1 MANGRLASKKVLK
14 GKAEKVYTNTSAV
27 SAAVSIHA
35 SAHSENTNTNLSL
48 AVDTNATHN
57 LNYVTEKYLLG
68 YDATTNIMALDTYS
82 AYPLG
87 SIAHNI
93 GDIEWSSI
101 QGPRMSYSTS
111 GALGAARSSGTTT
124 NYLRLD
130 PYYLTNPEEYG
141 GKTKP
146 SYITNNSS
154 SGMYY
159 WHDITTGG
167 SQSIGN
173 VVARVYGQDYAS
185 ADYNTTVSSHNRG
198 MVVDVYKN
206 DAYHDACIN
215 WDNNSYMSITSS
227 NATGTTINH
236 QAHRTSDSNFYNCS
250 NNGRDPS
257 SYLHP
262 WYQGVAWFEKGVYVF
277 NAASI
282 DRQRF
287 CMGDFI
293 RASDGAIRPDCIK
306 SSHGTGNQSYQFN
319 SSVPYPVCWMKYN
332 PNNDKYYIAVKQDG
346 IFEFDKS
353 QLNTGSSSRQIN
365 EFTAIGPMPHEQMAT
380 PVRID
385 KALWHSVDSTYC
397 AWVTTDFKTW
407 IKATTYW
414 DSQGF
419 GTNAAMAYNT
429 TREQVNLGERKV
441 FVASSGFDSVADDA
455 ILEYKTSFNSYERNG
470 LLLNS
475 GDILYAENTGSVD
488 LSVSVMGYE
497 DE

>member
-82 AYPLG
+82 SSRMG

-111 GALGAARSSGTTT
+111 GVLGAVRSSGSTT

-154 SGMYY
+154 STMYY
-159 WHDITTGG
+159 WYDITSGG
-167 SQSIGN
+167 QVSIGN
-173 VVARVYGQDYAS
+173 VVARVYGQDHTS
-185 ADYNTTVSSHNRG
+185 ADYNNTVSSYNRG
-198 MVVDVYKN
+198 MVIDVYKN
-206 DAYHDACIN
+206 ANYDVACIN
-215 WDNNSYMSITSS
+215 WDDNGYMSIMSS
-227 NATGTTINH
+227 NAAGTAINH
-236 QAHRTSDSNFYNCS
+236 QQHRTSDSNYYHVS
-250 NNGRDPS
+250 NNGRDAA
-257 SYLHP
+257 SYHHP

-277 NAASI
+277 NGASAE
-282 DRQRF
+282 RARF

-293 RASDGAIRPDCIK
+293 RMSDGAIRASCI
-306 SSHGTGNQSYQFN
+306 SDSHGTSSQAYQFN
-319 SSVPYPVCWMKYN
+319 SNEQYPVCWMKYN
-332 PNNDKYYIAVKQDG
+332 PNNDKYYIALKTDG
-346 IFEFDKS
+346 IFEFDRT
-353 QLNTGSSSRQIN
+353 QLNSGSSSRQIT
-365 EFTAIGPMPHEQMAT
+365 EFTAVGPMPHEQMAT

-429 TREQVNLGERKV
+429 TREQVNLGERNV
-441 FVASSGFDSVADDA
+441 HVSSSGFDSVADDA
-455 ILEYKTSFNSYERNG
+455 VLEYKTSFNNYERNG
-470 LLLNS
+470 LLLSS
-475 GDILYAENTGSVD
+475 GDSLYAENTGSVD